1 VGALLEASATSG
13 VVPATIDFGRWFT
26 LGELQVRW
34 SFTFDALSLPMAML
48 VLTVSTITQVY
59 SYWYLSSDPGLVRF
73 QAYLNLFTF
82 SMLLLVFAENLVVLF
97 LGWEGIGLCS
107 YLLIGFWYTRPAARM
122 AALKAVVVNRI
133 GDAALLA
140 AMGLLFSL
148 SGSLDLAANAALL
161 PAFAGVALPGLDGV
175 TVLGL
180 ALALA
185 GVALAA
191 KSAQLGL
198 HIWLLDAME
207 GPTPVSALIHAATLV
222 TAGVYLMLRLTP
234 LLGLAPGAR
243 SVLALVGAASALFGA
258 AAACCQWDL
267 KKQVAFSTMS
277 QVGYMVAALG
287 SGLPALGFYHLVM
300 HGFFKALLFL
310 SAGVLIHALA
320 GEQDLRQMGGLGRR
334 LPLTFS
340 YFAIGSAALVG
351 LPGTAGF
358 ASKERLLDALAAAPD
373 ATSSGV
379 YAALWGALVCTAFY
393 TVKSFVYIFGGSYR
407 GPMSTAKAVAAPDF
421 QELPQWVAFALA
433 PLALL
438 SLGGDALLAGWI
450 PAMGGAP
457 LQAALP
463 ELAPAATPAAGGFSA
478 VAESLASP
486 HRWLPLAA
494 MALGVALFATSE
506 LLWPTICR
514 RALLGSSWAATAVR
528 ETLRFAQR
536 AATVDVV
543 VTATAVAALGPMG
556 RASKLLEKGL
566 GEWCG
571 PYGLATLLEAGSARL
586 GLANTSRSAFGTVG
600 LLLLA
605 FLLLLLLLASGFG
618 LGD

>member
-1 VGALLEASATSG
+1 M
-13 VVPATIDFGRWFT
+13 VPSTIDFGRWFT
-26 LGELQVRW
+26 LGELRVRW
-34 SFTFDALSLPMAML
+34 SFALDALSLPMAAL
-48 VLTVSTITQVY
+48 VLTVSTITQCY

-82 SMLLLVFAENLVVLF
+82 SMLLLVFADNLVVLF

-107 YLLIGFWYTRPAARM
+107 YLLIGFWHTRPAARM
-122 AALKAVVVNRI
+122 AALKAVVVNRV

-161 PAFAGVALPGLDGV
+161 PAFAGVTVPGLGGV
-175 TVLGL
+175 TVL
-180 ALALA
+180 ALAALLVV
-185 GVALAA
+185 VALAA

-222 TAGVYLMLRLTP
+222 TAGVYLALRLTP
-234 LLGLAPGAR
+234 LLGLVPGVRA
-243 SVLALVGAASALFGA
+243 SLAILGAASALFGA
-258 AAACCQWDL
+258 LAACLQYDL
-267 KKQVAFSTMS
+267 KKQIAFSTMS

-320 GEQDLRQMGGLGRR
+320 GEQDMRQMGGLGRR

-358 ASKERLLDALAAAPD
+358 ASKERLLDALAAAPE

-379 YAALWGALVCTAFY
+379 YTALWAALVCTAFY

-407 GPMSTAKAVAAPDF
+407 GPMSTARSLAAPTF
-421 QELPQWVAFALA
+421 QELPRWVAFALA

-438 SLGGDALLAGWI
+438 SLFGDALLGGWI
-450 PAMGGAP
+450 PALGGAP

-463 ELAPAATPAAGGFSA
+463 ELVPAATANAGGFSA

-494 MALGVALFATSE
+494 MALGAALFAASE

-514 RALLGSSWAATAVR
+514 SALLGVGWGAAAVR

-543 VTATAVAALGPMG
+543 LTAAAVAALGPVA

-571 PYGLATLLEAGSARL
+571 PYGLATLLEAVTTRL
-586 GLANTSRSAFGTVG
+586 DLANTSRSAFGTVG

-605 FLLLLLLLASGFG
+605 FLLLLLLLAGAFG
-618 LGD
+618 LG